1 MADHR
6 GGDYD
11 DADDEG
17 GTTFHFRG
25 DGRPSRRVRGRPGW
39 AAAAAAAALALGG
52 GGGGGGGDGDGDG
65 NGDGN
70 GNGNHSSRVRE
81 AGGIGGQG
89 DSGGV
94 GIGVGTLA
102 LPGLLGLRGLTRIW
116 GRSPPPNLTDHILRE
131 DWALAAMEC
140 RMRPRSAA
148 QWTTQGGF
156 YMGRHSASVLPLHQA
171 AALRP
176 PPHLLQTLVLAH
188 PEAIRQA
195 ERGGGFGR
203 LPLHIAARSRAGRD
217 AIECLLT
224 YHPQAAGT
232 PDQLRRLP
240 LHYALK
246 NGSDPGVVGLLLEAS
261 PGAVRAADHR
271 GWLPLH
277 VACSA
282 GTPPEVMGWLLEDH
296 PELVLE
302 RTGRGSDC
310 LKCARMSR
318 GHPNEEEVVRFLQ
331 GRMDALAGGGGGGD
345 HAEEEEEEKEEKEE
359 EEKEEDLIGLA
370 DLAAAVDRPSP
381 PRP

>member
-1 MADHR
+1 MD
-6 GGDYD
+6 
-11 DADDEG
+11 
-17 GTTFHFRG
+17 
-25 DGRPSRRVRGRPGW
+25 
-39 AAAAAAAALALGG
+39 
-52 GGGGGGGDGDGDG
+52 
-65 NGDGN
+65 
-70 GNGNHSSRVRE
+70 
-81 AGGIGGQG
+81 
-89 DSGGV
+89 V
-94 GIGVGTLA
+94 G
-102 LPGLLGLRGLTRIW
+102 
-116 GRSPPPNLTDHILRE
+116 PPP
-131 DWALAAMEC
+131 
-140 RMRPRSAA
+140 P
-148 QWTTQGGF
+148 
-156 YMGRHSASVLPLHQA
+156 
-171 AALRP
+171 
-176 PPHLLQTLVLAH
+176 LLQTLVLAH

-277 VACSA
+277 VACSS

-345 HAEEEEEEKEEKEE
+345 HAEEEERGAGSKHAATGDKNAPSGDAASAFAAETLLRLRPLPRRRRSSGVPQSRLGCPPCSRGERHS
-359 EEKEEDLIGLA
+359 A
-370 DLAAAVDRPSP
+370 RTAAATRMQGWRTCELEGDGAAGVA
-381 PRP
+381 